1 VNLSLAKISDTILK
15 IQSSLR
21 PDEVGRQARQIKRF
35 FGFAIL
41 FGFEI
46 ILGAALA
53 KFTDS
58 PILLI
63 LLFAA
68 LTIAALVNIEYTL
81 YVLMFCLPFSYRYIM
96 PPNTEMRV
104 PTEPLLAILFGAF
117 LIQKIIVRKK
127 DEIPPLSK
135 GGDCPYPLLEKRG
148 KGGFPFWLPIFG
160 YLFSLFVSMINSP
173 YLYYAAKGSIR
184 VTAYVMTS
192 ILVYEIINS
201 RQRVIRL
208 FTVSIIP
215 STIAVGWTTIFLAA
229 RLSMWRWSSAYEGL
243 LFEHYSIY
251 GAFASAIFLILLSR
265 TFFDSGIYDRVGW
278 TMLLGFYLVALLL
291 CFSRGVWIAVIAA
304 VLFLLFVRTGEG
316 QSKKVAL
323 IAIIGL
329 LLLIIVSITGVAETI
344 YGRIATIFDLH
355 YASNRSRLLR
365 WGAALMMFL
374 RHPIVGWGYTS
385 FALSYQNDPAL
396 VGAYVAKYKPGA
408 HSEFLTVL
416 AEQGIIGFISWM
428 WLIIAFFRHGFR
440 MLKRINI
447 PFWQSIIIGLM
458 AAELSFLVNFITNN
472 LLQADR
478 IGIPFW
484 LIYGLLPAIENIVN
498 SENNQVQSKT

>member
-1 VNLSLAKISDTILK
+1 VNLSLAKISDTISK
-15 IQSSLR
+15 IQSS
-21 PDEVGRQARQIKRF
+21 RQIKRF

-58 PILLI
+58 PILLV

-117 LIQKIIVRKK
+117 LIQKIIVRRK
-127 DEIPPLSK
+127 DEIPPSPPLPK
-135 GGDCPYPLLEKRG
+135 GGDCPYPPLVKGG

-208 FTVSIIP
+208 FTISIIP

-251 GAFASAIFLILLSR
+251 GAFASAVFLILLSR

-278 TMLLGFYLVALLL
+278 TILLGFYIVALLL
-291 CFSRGVWIAVIAA
+291 CFSRGVWIAIIAA

-323 IAIIGL
+323 IATIGL
-329 LLLIIVSITGVAETI
+329 LLLIIVSITGVAGTI

-396 VGAYVAKYKPGA
+396 VGTYVAKYKPGA

-440 MLKRINI
+440 MLKRIDI

-484 LIYGLLPAIENIVN
+484 LIYGLLPAIENIAN
-498 SENNQVQSKT
+498 DENNQVQSKT

>member
-1 VNLSLAKISDTILK
+1 VNLSLKKISDTISK
-15 IQSSLR
+15 IQSS
-21 PDEVGRQARQIKRF
+21 RQIKRF

-53 KFTDS
+53 KFIDS
-58 PILLI
+58 PILLV

-68 LTIAALVNIEYTL
+68 LTVAALVNIEYTL

-117 LIQKIIVRKK
+117 LIQKIMVRKNTPS
-127 DEIPPLSK
+127 PPLEK
-135 GGDCPYPLLEKRG
+135 GG
-148 KGGFPFWLPIFG
+148 KGGIRDFPFWLPIFG
-160 YLFSLFVSMINSP
+160 YLFSLFISMINSP

-201 RQRVIRL
+201 RQRLIRL
-208 FTVSIIP
+208 FTVAIIP

-251 GAFASAIFLILLSR
+251 GAFAAAVFLILLSR

-278 TMLLGFYLVALLL
+278 TMLLGFYIVALLL

-304 VLFLLFVRTGEG
+304 VLFLLLVRTGEG

-323 IAIIGL
+323 IATIGL
-329 LLLIIVSITGVAETI
+329 LLLIIVSITGVAGTI
-344 YGRIATIFDLH
+344 YGRIATIFDLQ

-396 VGAYVAKYKPGA
+396 VGTYVAKYKPGA

-440 MLKRINI
+440 LLKRIDI
-447 PFWQSIIIGLM
+447 PFWQSVIIGLM

-484 LIYGLLPAIENIVN
+484 LIYGLLPAIENIAN
-498 SENNQVQSKT
+498 DENKQTLNTKKNLENP